1 MLSFKS
7 YLTEASLS
15 KTQLDKRDNYEVFAT
30 KIRDGLPF
38 VTNTGEQVV
47 VGYRDREKNKLL
59 YDEIVE
65 DEYQA
70 IVDLFKK
77 GSSIVLPTVDG
88 KGVRLS
94 SLKKT
99 KEFGST
105 GRTGT
110 EDEDIQ
116 VKRLNGMI
124 QKIVEDT
131 NMPYVS
137 IRVAG
142 ETHKVVRFEKTPG
155 TPKSDIHGID
165 IEGNHVIWLSLKK
178 GSSAKHFGQYGGMTP
193 RGERA
198 IAETGEAKQFVD
210 AVKEWLKNNQN
221 DDSVMPRATTLS
233 RKILD
238 QKIKGISVYGSQY
251 GERTYG
257 KDNVQMILQGK
268 VTLVKSG
275 KDYTITSSSHNETN
289 PRIPKGQYEPVFMA
303 MYKGVGERKNYGIRG
318 ARFSVYPVGGR
329 KITEFI

>member
-7 YLTEASLS
+7 YLAEASLS

-38 VTNTGEQVV
+38 VTNTGEEVII
-47 VGYRDREKNKLL
+47 GYRDRERNKQL
-59 YDEIVE
+59 YDEITKK
-65 DEYQA
+65 EYQA

-77 GSSIVLPTVDG
+77 GSTIVLPTLDG

-116 VKRLNGMI
+116 VRRLNGMI
-124 QKIVEDT
+124 QKIMEET

-137 IRVAG
+137 IKIAG
-142 ETHKVVRFEKTPG
+142 EKHKIVRFEKTSG

-165 IEGNHVIWLSLKK
+165 VKGNQVIWLSLKK
-178 GSSAKHFGQYGGMTP
+178 GSSPKHFGQYGGMTP
-193 RGERA
+193 KGERI
-198 IAETGEAKQFVD
+198 IAETREAEEFVD

-233 RKILD
+233 RKISD
-238 QKIKGISVYGSQY
+238 EKIKGVSVYGSKY
-251 GERTYG
+251 GDRSYG

-268 VTLVKSG
+268 LSLVESG
-275 KDYTITSSSHNETN
+275 EDYVITSSSHNETN

-303 MYKGVGERKNYGIRG
+303 MYKGVNERKNYGIRG